1 MKITVPGATGQSGYI
16 RTAVRC
22 PHCGKEAVMEPLGQ
36 HDIVLGNSYIAG
48 QRRCP
53 NPACQGHIFVVFHGN
68 ELVKAYPPI
77 RLDFDPENIP
87 DKVLKT
93 LEEAIT
99 CHSENCY
106 VAAAIMVRRTLE
118 EVCADRHAN
127 GENLKARIN
136 DLRSKIVV
144 PSELLDAMDE
154 LRILGNDAAHIEAKQ
169 YDDISDEEVTVAI
182 QFAKEILKSLYQ
194 YSSLLGRLRALKKP
208 AGAA

>member
-1 MKITVPGATGQSGYI
+1 MKITVSGGI
-16 RTAVRC
+16 ALSNPLRTAARC

-36 HDIVLGNSYIAG
+36 HDLGLGNGYTTG

-53 NPACQGHIFVVFHGN
+53 SPTCQGHIFVVFHGN

-87 DKVLKT
+87 DKVLKA
-93 LEEAIT
+93 LEEAVT
-99 CHSENCY
+99 CHSQSCY

-118 EVCADRHAN
+118 EVCADRQAK
-127 GENLKARIN
+127 GDNLKTRIN

-144 PSELLDAMDE
+144 PSELLDAMEE

-169 YDDISDEEVTVAI
+169 YDDISNEEVTVAI